1 MKLIEIDCGNMMV
14 DGGALFGVIPKTMWE
29 KRYHADSRNLCNIK
43 MRSLLVEISGRLILI
58 DTGTGNK
65 QSADFFKYDYLNGD
79 GDMLN
84 SLARAG
90 YKPDDVTDV
99 VHTHLHFDHCGGTL
113 KINYEGKIVST
124 FPSANLW
131 VSRQQWDW
139 AVNPNRREAPAY
151 PPENILPMAE
161 TGKLNFIEKEG
172 ELYPGFSVRFAQ
184 GHTRGQV
191 IPVITDGKNTLIYCA
206 DLIPTMANVPLSFI
220 SAYDL
225 FQIDVLAEKDA
236 LLNEAFHKG
245 YYLYFE
251 HDIDHA
257 CCNLK
262 FEKNQVIPDKIYTT
276 DELEKVFLE

>member
-1 MKLIEIDCGNMMV
+1 MKLVEIDCGNMMV

-29 KRYHADSRNLCNIK
+29 KKYHADHRNLCNIK
-43 MRSLLVEISGRLILI
+43 LRSLLAETAGRVILI
-58 DTGTGNK
+58 DSGTGDK

-79 GDMLN
+79 GNLIN
-84 SLARAG
+84 SLASAG

-113 KINYEGKIVST
+113 KVDTDGKIVSA
-124 FPSANLW
+124 FPNATLW

-139 AVNPNRREAPAY
+139 AVNPNRREAPAF

-161 TGKLNFIEKEG
+161 TGKLKFIENEG
-172 ELYPGFSVRFAQ
+172 VLYPGFSVRFAH

-191 IPVITDGKNTLIYCA
+191 IPVITDGKSTLIYCA
-206 DLIPTMANVPLSFI
+206 DLIPTMANIPLSFI

-225 FQIDVLAEKDA
+225 FQLDVLTEKEA
-236 LLNEAFHKG
+236 LLNEAFQKG

-257 CCNLK
+257 CCTLK
-262 FEKNQVIPDKIYTT
+262 YEKSQVLPDRVFTT
-276 DELEKVFLE
+276 NELQHLFL